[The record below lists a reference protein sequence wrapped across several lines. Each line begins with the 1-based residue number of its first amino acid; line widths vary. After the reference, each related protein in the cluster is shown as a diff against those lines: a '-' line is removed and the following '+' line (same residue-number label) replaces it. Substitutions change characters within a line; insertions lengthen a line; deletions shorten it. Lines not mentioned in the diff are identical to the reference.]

1 MTQDKN
7 WRSRVAT
14 KLKFSFSES
23 GLRQLIK
30 DLRILNKTFLTLS
43 NQAARLDSHYG
54 MVPQQNESAID
65 IDTVNHEMRKFHRV
79 QRASQILHDALS
91 RACSL
96 HPEHVVQLCLLTKC
110 TGDGRGICKTR
121 FTLAFSRTESQS
133 YASLAIDPMR
143 SQPRSSCDMIW
154 FEIESVTGNSGKTR
168 EDRYNKDNER
178 PPLKDISQQPKW
190 DKSAIELPTALE
202 TSSTS
207 LTQVKP
213 TEPEPK
219 RNQTLCMHLSQISV
233 SPTGSYVYTLEQIR
247 GCKHFVHGPV
257 NLSASQSSVSLA
269 QLVTHGSGE
278 KASSQLPQYQRL
290 SHAKALALAVLQFHT
305 TPWLPESWKS
315 DNVFFCG
322 TSKGESQQYHGDA
335 VPHLNATL
343 APAKSTAM
351 SGSQTTK
358 PLTLPAGV
366 VPNLLLFDLG
376 IMLLELAYNAPFQ
389 ALRQQETLLESANT
403 AVADFTAALR
413 LADEVG
419 VFLGAGFAAIVKK
432 CLRCDF
438 GSGTSLD
445 NPALQARL
453 YEDVVCKLDRL
464 EEGFRKLQLDD

>member
-1 MTQDKN
+1 M
-7 WRSRVAT
+7 AT

-54 MVPQQNESAID
+54 VAPQQNDSAID
-65 IDTVNHEMRKFHRV
+65 INTVNHEMRNFHRV

-91 RACSL
+91 RACNL
-96 HPEHVVQLCLLTKC
+96 HPEHVVQLCLLAKC
-110 TGDGRGICKTR
+110 TGDGRGIRKTR
-121 FTLAFSRTESQS
+121 FTLAFSRMESRG
-133 YASLAIDPMR
+133 YASSAIDPMI
-143 SQPRSSCDMIW
+143 SNQPRSPCDMIW
-154 FEIESVTGNSGKTR
+154 FEIESVTGNSGNTR
-168 EDRYNKDNER
+168 EEDRYTKDNER
-178 PPLKDISQQPKW
+178 PPLNDISPRPKW
-190 DKSAIELPTALE
+190 ENSVVTSSTDTAL
-202 TSSTS
+202 SSTS
-207 LTQVKP
+207 LTQVQPSK
-213 TEPEPK
+213 PEPK
-219 RNQTLCMHLSQISV
+219 NHQNLCMHLSQISV
-233 SPTGSYVYTLEQIR
+233 SPTGSYMYTLEQIR

-257 NLSASQSSVSLA
+257 NLSASQSSISLA
-269 QLVTHGSGE
+269 QLITHGSGE
-278 KASSQLPQYQRL
+278 KASSELPQYQRL
-290 SHAKALALAVLQFHT
+290 SHAKALALAVLQFHK

-315 DNVFFCG
+315 DDVFFCG
-322 TSKGESQQYHGDA
+322 ISEGESQRCHGDA

-343 APAKSTAM
+343 APAKSKAI

-376 IMLLELAYNAPFQ
+376 VMLLELAYNAPFQ
-389 ALRQQETLLESANT
+389 ALRQQETLLDPANT

-419 VFLGAGFAAIVKK
+419 IFLGAGFAAIVKK

-438 GSGTSLD
+438 GCGNSLD

-464 EEGFRKLQLDD
+464 EEGFRKLQLND

>member
-1 MTQDKN
+1 M
-7 WRSRVAT
+7 AT

-54 MVPQQNESAID
+54 VAPQQNDSAID
-65 IDTVNHEMRKFHRV
+65 INTVNHEMRNFNRV

-91 RACSL
+91 RACNL

-110 TGDGRGICKTR
+110 TGDGRGISKTR
-121 FTLAFSRTESQS
+121 FTLAFSQMESPD

-143 SQPRSSCDMIW
+143 SDQPRSPYDMIW

-168 EDRYNKDNER
+168 EDRYIKDNER
-178 PPLKDISQQPKW
+178 PPLNDISQRPKW
-190 DKSAIELPTALE
+190 ANSVV
-202 TSSTS
+202 TSSTDIATS
-207 LTQVKP
+207 PTPLPQVQP

-219 RNQTLCMHLSQISV
+219 KHQNLCMHLSQISV

-257 NLSASQSSVSLA
+257 NLCASQSSVSLA
-269 QLVTHGSGE
+269 QLITHGSGE
-278 KASSQLPQYQRL
+278 KASSELPQYQRL
-290 SHAKALALAVLQFHT
+290 SHAKALALAILQFHT

-322 TSKGESQQYHGDA
+322 TFEGGSQRRHGDA

-358 PLTLPAGV
+358 TLALPAGV

-376 IMLLELAYNAPFQ
+376 VMLLELAYNAPFQ

-419 VFLGAGFAAIVKK
+419 IFLGAGFAAIVKK

-438 GSGTSLD
+438 GCGNSLD

-464 EEGFRKLQLDD
+464 EEGFRKLQLND